1 MIGLKEIALI
11 AFILFL
17 LFNKEIISY
26 FSTKDPR
33 ILRGITEKM
42 NISESKEI
50 PKVIYKTG
58 IDDYNNIN
66 DDVID
71 VFENTLKLNPD
82 FKIYYYSDKD
92 SRDLIKNNFND
103 DTLDA
108 YDTLIPGA
116 YKADLFR
123 YCIMYL
129 NGGIYSDLTQRFT
142 TPFKD
147 FINFK
152 KDNLFL
158 VEDRPQLDYRK
169 KGPTTETKPGIQIS
183 FMAARPGN
191 PVYLHAIRKI
201 IENVKNKDYG
211 YNPLDPTG
219 PRLFYNVL
227 VNHGKDYRIGLKET
241 GKRIIDNEGK
251 TIIINKLNGHHK
263 VILKNKPHYSDLWF
277 RRKIYK

>member
-42 NISESKEI
+42 NISEAKEI
-50 PKVIYKTG
+50 TKVIYKTG

-71 VFENTLKLNPD
+71 VFEDTLKLNPD

-129 NGGIYSDLTQRFT
+129 NGRIYSDLTQRFT

-152 KDNLFL
+152 
-158 VEDRPQLDYRK
+158 
-169 KGPTTETKPGIQIS
+169 
-183 FMAARPGN
+183 
-191 PVYLHAIRKI
+191 
-201 IENVKNKDYG
+201 
-211 YNPLDPTG
+211 
-219 PRLFYNVL
+219 
-227 VNHGKDYRIGLKET
+227 
-241 GKRIIDNEGK
+241 
-251 TIIINKLNGHHK
+251 
-263 VILKNKPHYSDLWF
+263 
-277 RRKIYK
+277 